1 MKKNAFIRKT
11 VVLFLTIISVL
22 GLQLISV
29 NAKSPTYQQVPT
41 MAYLKVES
49 GQAYLSYANSAPQLF
64 YEPMNGETVRLTQKI
79 CTGAWT
85 DGKIFYYASG
95 NRREPTKVS
104 LYKYTIKT
112 GKTEKL
118 CTINK
123 NCDLVGYS
131 KNNFYLHT
139 MGSGKQYL
147 YAYNLK
153 TKKITSKRIAYPVYN
168 KNDVIGT
175 GSLSD
180 GRYIFVGD
188 TYSGY
193 SEFSGK
199 YNCYPHSIYIL
210 DPVSQKFKLVKK
222 MVTTET
228 TKEKNLIYYASFS
241 GTTSKPYSQIWK
253 YNIKTGKKSAVG
265 KKYSGIVYSFY
276 KDSAYIIDQKGESKT
291 VRYK

>member
-112 GKTEKL
+112 GITEKL

-123 NCDLVGYS
+123 NCDLGYS

-210 DPVSQKFKLVKK
+210 DPVSQKFKLVNK

>member
-1 MKKNAFIRKT
+1 MKKSNRILIKT
-11 VVLFLTIISVL
+11 GFLLFLMSVVLLFPIK
-22 GLQLISV
+22 
-29 NAKSPTYQQVPT
+29 AKAATYQQVPT

-95 NRREPTKVS
+95 NKRVPTKVS

-153 TKKITSKRIAYPVYN
+153 RKKVTFKRIDYPVYN
-168 KNDVIGT
+168 KNDSIGT

-180 GRYIFVGD
+180 GRYICIWD

-199 YNCYPHSIYIL
+199 YDCYPHSIYIL
-210 DPVSQKFKLVKK
+210 DLVSQKIKLISK

-228 TKEKNLIYYASFS
+228 RTEKNLIYYVSFS
-241 GTTSKPYSQIWK
+241 GTISKPYSQIWK
-253 YNIKTGKKSAVG
+253 YNIKTGKKLAVG
-265 KKYSGIVYSFY
+265 KKYSGIVYSLY
-276 KDSAYIIDQKGESKT
+276 KDSAYIKDKNGQTKT
-291 VRYK
+291 VKYK

>member
-11 VVLFLTIISVL
+11 VLLLLTIISVL

-210 DPVSQKFKLVKK
+210 DPVSQKFKLVSK

-228 TKEKNLIYYASFS
+228 TKEKKEKDNGVALIRNYDASASCF
-241 GTTSKPYSQIWK
+241 G
-253 YNIKTGKKSAVG
+253 
-265 KKYSGIVYSFY
+265 
-276 KDSAYIIDQKGESKT
+276 
-291 VRYK
+291 

>member
-153 TKKITSKRIAYPVYN
+153 TKITSKRIAYPVYN

-210 DPVSQKFKLVKK
+210 DPVSQKFKLVNK